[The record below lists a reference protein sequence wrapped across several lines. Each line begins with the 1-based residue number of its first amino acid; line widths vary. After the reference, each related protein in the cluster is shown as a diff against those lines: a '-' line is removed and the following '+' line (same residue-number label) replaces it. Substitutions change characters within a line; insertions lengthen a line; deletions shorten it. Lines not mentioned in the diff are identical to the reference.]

1 MEEQIEQTNFKIAEV
16 QHQNQLNADFNDE
29 LQHQL
34 RDTEV
39 QVDQK
44 LSVLDA
50 RLDKLEQLALDF
62 QRRIDSQRSQLLSQD
77 ATLRSTASST
87 QPATMQQQPSALR
100 GSKYQWE

>member
-1 MEEQIEQTNFKIAEV
+1 MEEQIEQTNFKISEV
-16 QHQNQLNADFNDE
+16 EHQNKLNADFNEE

-44 LSVLDA
+44 FNVLDA

-62 QRRIDSQRSQLLSQD
+62 QRRVDSQRSQLLNQD
-77 ATLRSTASST
+77 ALLRSTTSST